1 MNLTKPMN
9 RFVEHLATYEQT
21 VGAVVL
27 AGGLARRMGGQDK
40 GLIQLADRPMA
51 AWVVDA
57 IKPSVSKLI
66 INANRNH
73 DAYAK
78 MGVAVVADTQEG
90 FLGPLAGLSAGIDAL
105 QCDYVFMCPCDSPF
119 LTAELLDRLGF
130 GCLEAGADIAVA
142 YDGKRLQ
149 PVFCMVKSSLR
160 ESLNAFLQ
168 SGERKI
174 DRWFASEHT
183 VEIDCSDLTS
193 AFENI
198 NTEEERLKAE
208 AGLSD
213 DH

>member
-1 MNLTKPMN
+1 MNP
-9 RFVEHLATYEQT
+9 FVKHLATQEQT

-40 GLIQLADRPMA
+40 GLIPLANRPMA
-51 AWVVDA
+51 AWVVTA

-66 INANRNH
+66 INANRNQ

-78 MGVAVVADTQEG
+78 LGVEVVADTQEG

-105 QCDYVFMCPCDSPF
+105 QCHYVFMCPCDSPF
-119 LTAELLDRLGF
+119 LTAELLNRLGY
-130 GCLEAGADIAVA
+130 GCLDAGADIAVA
-142 YDGKRLQ
+142 HDGSRLQ

-160 ESLNAFLQ
+160 DSLNTFLQ

-183 VEIDCSDLTS
+183 VEIDCSDLNC

-198 NTEEERLKAE
+198 NTEEERLAAE

-213 DH
+213 EH